1 MGICELLSDKEK
13 LRFRHQLLKG
23 SNKMKKDFLQKF
35 KKMNL
40 TVTEKMKNLIIE
52 MLITKETL
60 EEKNL
65 TLREKKILEKYF
77 KDLKR

>member
-1 MGICELLSDKEK
+1 
-13 LRFRHQLLKG
+13 
-23 SNKMKKDFLQKF
+23 MKKDFLQKF